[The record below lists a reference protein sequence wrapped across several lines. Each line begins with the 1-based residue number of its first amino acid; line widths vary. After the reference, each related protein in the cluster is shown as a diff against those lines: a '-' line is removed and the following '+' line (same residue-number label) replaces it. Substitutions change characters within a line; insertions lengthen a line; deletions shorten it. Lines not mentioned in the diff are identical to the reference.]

1 MFIAVEGVDGAG
13 KGTQISLLNKH
24 FADQGHVVLQTREPG
39 GTAGAEQIRALLV
52 EGAAGRWSA
61 ETELLLMYA
70 ARQDHVETLI
80 KPALME
86 GNIVLCDRFHGSSF
100 VYQGVAG
107 GLGMERVQDLDDFVL
122 GGFGPDL
129 ELVIDL
135 PVDVSLAR
143 ASSRAGQ
150 ETRFESK
157 GVGFLDM
164 VRRGFH
170 DYVARK
176 PQQRHLIDGR
186 GTVEDVHERI
196 LDVVRG
202 ASC

>member
-13 KGTQISLLNKH
+13 KGTQISLLTQH
-24 FADQGHVVLQTREPG
+24 LMQQGHEVLRTREPG
-39 GTAGAEQIRALLV
+39 GTIGAEQIRTLLV
-52 EGAAGRWSA
+52 EGEAGRWSPD
-61 ETELLLMYA
+61 TELLLMYA
-70 ARQDHVETLI
+70 ARRDHVETLI
-80 KPALME
+80 KPSLRE
-86 GNIVLCDRFHGSSF
+86 GKVVLCDRFHGSSF

-107 GLGMERVQDLDDFVL
+107 GLGMDRVQELDDFVL

-129 ELVIDL
+129 ELIIDL

-143 ASSRAGQ
+143 ASLRAGQ

-157 GVGFLDM
+157 GVGFLEM

-170 DYVARK
+170 EYASRK
-176 PQQRHLIDGR
+176 PDKRHVIDGQ
-186 GTVEDVHERI
+186 GSIEEVHGRI
-196 LDVVRG
+196 VDVVRG